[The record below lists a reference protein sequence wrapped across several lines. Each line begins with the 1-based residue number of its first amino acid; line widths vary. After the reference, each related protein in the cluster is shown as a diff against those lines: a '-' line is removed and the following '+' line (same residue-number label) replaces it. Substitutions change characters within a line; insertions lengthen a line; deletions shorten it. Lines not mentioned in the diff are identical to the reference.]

1 MTLLELNFVYL
12 ATSSLTDHE
21 KAKAVEVL
29 LSYIYRDSLNI
40 AKGNCGQTESF
51 EFSEWIVKSTG
62 SCNVRLIILYRPP
75 YSDNHRVPVNVF
87 LNEFSR
93 YMESIVLSKEH
104 LLLVGDFNFHVDVA
118 SDVDAR
124 KFLDLIDSLG
134 LKQHVDKPTHIHLHT
149 LDLVIT
155 RTTSTIIQS
164 VPRVDRYFSDHAC
177 VIGHLR
183 INKPSA
189 KITEVTYRKC

>member
-1 MTLLELNFVYL
+1 M
-12 ATSSLTDHE
+12 
-21 KAKAVEVL
+21 
-29 LSYIYRDSLNI
+29 
-40 AKGNCGQTESF
+40 
-51 EFSEWIVKSTG
+51 
-62 SCNVRLIILYRPP
+62 
-75 YSDNHRVPVNVF
+75 NVF

-134 LKQHVDKPTHIHLHT
+134 LKQHVDIPTHIHLHT

-155 RTTSTIIQS
+155 HTTSTIGTFLTMPMSLAI
-164 VPRVDRYFSDHAC
+164 
-177 VIGHLR
+177 
-183 INKPSA
+183 
-189 KITEVTYRKC
+189 